1 MKISFPS
8 NDYQHYL
15 KLIFLEH
22 QQFSQKIEENQ
33 TLLILEGKITSKN
46 KQQAKMTLE
55 NGGAMSS
62 TNIYIFVPN
71 E

>member
-15 KLIFLEH
+15 KPIFLEH
-22 QQFSQKIEENQ
+22 QQFFQKIEENQ

-46 KQQAKMTLE
+46 KRLAKMTLE
-55 NGGAMSS
+55 NGGAMSL